1 MYTERQGQ
9 IAETLTM
16 HLRSGQPDTKFVVSN
31 PETIIMNGARMTGRL
46 FHLVINADK
55 PFSGKVVE
63 NAVLRLLHE
72 EGVNVYTDDHGHH
85 IVLERWSEAFQ
96 QYHELITTPGLG
108 YRCNIGLALADG
120 TSGKGVA
127 VEGSKAFFVPYEQ
140 EPLEL
145 RPVTIN

>member
-1 MYTERQGQ
+1 M
-9 IAETLTM
+9 I
-16 HLRSGQPDTKFVVSN
+16 P
-31 PETIIMNGARMTGRL
+31 
-46 FHLVINADK
+46 
-55 PFSGKVVE
+55 
-63 NAVLRLLHE
+63 
-72 EGVNVYTDDHGHH
+72 
-85 IVLERWSEAFQ
+85 ERWSEAFV

-108 YRCNIGLALADG
+108 CRCNIGLALVDG